1 MLLYVMQ
8 VVIPI
13 INFVALIIIIEIFM
27 DLITHKIFLIAR
39 VLYIS
44 GYILYS
50 VNMHMVTIHTMLS
63 IIIEQCFA
71 AIISIIGIST
81 ISSNLTS

>member
-1 MLLYVMQ
+1 MQ
-8 VVIPI
+8 VVIPL

-27 DLITHKIFLIAR
+27 DLITHKNFLIAR

-50 VNMHMVTIHTMLS
+50 VNMVTSHYAINYS
-63 IIIEQCFA
+63 FA
-71 AIISIIGIST
+71 AIIISITGIST